1 MQKLVIKKF
10 GPIEEC
16 EVIVKD
22 FLVFTGPQA
31 SGKSTVAKSIF
42 FFNYIK
48 DIFFQYIMKSYQKKQ
63 LFQVHSLEKALIN
76 EIRNAFIQAF
86 GEETG
91 QDESVLNYTYD
102 NESIIKI
109 LFKKS
114 EKDGLLTEPVI
125 DKKIS
130 EKIIGLAAS
139 INSNGLGNSEDIKHF
154 IYSEMF
160 DNDMEILY
168 IPAGRSLL
176 TLLSNQ
182 IGYMYSMLDDRQKSS
197 MDFCTQNYLERVLQI
212 KSYFDRSPAQLLNRQ
227 LKTDSNS
234 HDEDTMNLVIQ
245 KMVEI
250 LKGEYNNSDGEEM
263 LKISDKVCVK
273 LNYASSGQ
281 QEAVWITN
289 MLFYYMLGDKKTYF
303 IIEEPES
310 HLFPEAQKA
319 ITELISI
326 AKNDSNKVLIT
337 THSPYILGSINNL
350 LYANKVA
357 GSIGTDKVEDIV
369 PARMWLS
376 YEVLGAYYLESG
388 KINNTLDTEYQDID
402 HEVIDGVSTVI
413 NEVYEKL
420 AGLGLEDGK

>member
-1 MQKLVIKKF
+1 MQKLVIEKF
-10 GPIEEC
+10 GPIEKC

-63 LFQVHSLEKALIN
+63 LFSIHSLEKALIN
-76 EIRNAFIQAF
+76 EIINAFIQAF
-86 GEETG
+86 GEDVG
-91 QDESVLNYTYD
+91 RPESVLDYTYD
-102 NESIIKI
+102 NESVIKI
-109 LFKKS
+109 VYKQS
-114 EKDGLLTEPVI
+114 EKDGLLVEPVI
-125 DKKIS
+125 DNKIS
-130 EKIIGLAAS
+130 EKISRLEDALNN
-139 INSNGLGNSEDIKHF
+139 NSSVNTDDIKHF
-154 IYSEMF
+154 IYSDMF
-160 DNDMEILY
+160 DNDMEIIY

-176 TLLSNQ
+176 TLLSDQ

-212 KSYFDRSPAQLLNRQ
+212 KSYFDRSPAQLLNKQ

-245 KMVEI
+245 KMAEI
-250 LKGEYNNSDGEEM
+250 LKGEYNNSDGEE
-263 LKISDKVCVK
+263 LLRITDKECVK

-310 HLFPEAQKA
+310 HLFPEAQKT

-326 AKNDSNKVLIT
+326 AKNDRNKVLIT

-357 GSIGTDKVEDIV
+357 GSIGTEKVEDIV
-369 PARMWLS
+369 PARMRLS

-388 KINNTLDTEYQDID
+388 KINNILDAEYQDID

-420 AGLGLEDGK
+420 VGLGLEDGE